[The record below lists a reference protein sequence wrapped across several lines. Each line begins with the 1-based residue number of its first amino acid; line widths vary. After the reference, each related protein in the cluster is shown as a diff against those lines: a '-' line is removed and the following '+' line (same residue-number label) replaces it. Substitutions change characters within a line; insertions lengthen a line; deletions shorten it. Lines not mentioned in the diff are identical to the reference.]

1 MDFLKVIIL
10 GIIEGMTEFLPV
22 SSTGH
27 LILGHEFLPLQPE
40 SFQNAFDVMIQLGA
54 ILAVVVLY
62 FHKLNPFSR
71 VEEFKLETGKDKIP
85 YTINLWLKVLV
96 GILPSAVLG
105 LLFDDFIDA
114 HLFSTKV
121 VATMLIVW
129 GIIIILVE
137 NRNNKQR
144 LAVKVQEVD
153 DITFPMALGI
163 GFFQCFAM
171 KIGRAHV

>member
-1 MDFLKVIIL
+1 
-10 GIIEGMTEFLPV
+10 
-22 SSTGH
+22 
-27 LILGHEFLPLQPE
+27 
-40 SFQNAFDVMIQLGA
+40 
-54 ILAVVVLY
+54 
-62 FHKLNPFSR
+62 PFSR

-171 KIGRAHV
+171 IPGTSRSAATIMGGMLIGASRV